1 MFKLT
6 ALFSQPSLPDN
17 QPEAKKLP
25 AGYLLIND
33 ADEIIYANKQ
43 ARHFLGLLSEES
55 LTPRQKFLSLVRSGY
70 QCYPG
75 AAWQSWPQRPSGHT
89 PRYLIY
95 SPSNQTALLLLKV
108 EIMEQMILDGQ
119 TIWVVVMNNVAR
131 KETAVT
137 HLPTC

>member
-6 ALFSQPSLPDN
+6 AVLPQLSLLDN
-17 QPEAKKLP
+17 QPRSKKLP
-25 AGYLLIND
+25 AGHLLIND
-33 ADEIIYANKQ
+33 VDEIIYANKQ

-55 LTPRQKFLSLVRSGY
+55 LPPRQKFLSLVRSGY

-75 AAWQSWPQRPSGHT
+75 SAWQSWPQQPSGHT

-95 SPSNQTALLLLKV
+95 TPPNQSAFLLLKV

-119 TIWVVVMNNVAR
+119 TIWVITINSVR
-131 KETAVT
+131 GKETAVT
-137 HLPTC
+137 HLPVC